1 MRAHPRRPEEMAE
14 PEPEPEPEVEMEPL
28 FGAFDPLDGGL
39 GRPVPPALFAAFP
52 LLRVVGRGSSAVE
65 THDVGRSLAAARDVA
80 AGEELLV
87 AAPWAS
93 AVLTEQR
100 KHICACCHGKL
111 PVCNSRVGKKGKA
124 KNSRKKKSRQHG
136 EEDGVGQAEEAASSC
151 ACGEHRYC
159 SQRCR
164 DDTGAAWHRQWA
176 CSGVKS
182 ISADRNCSQHAK
194 TIARLVLETVVR
206 GACPRESGGS
216 AGHHGSD
223 DGGSG
228 RGIGASWTDGVML
241 LQSHVAHHSDGQAE
255 DDDTVQE
262 LVRAAL
268 AAQAETTPSLPP
280 SLAAVPPEMV
290 KALISCVQC
299 NNFGIH
305 DGDRA
310 EVGKKQIALA
320 LYPGAALINHA
331 CRANVVRSFD
341 AQHNMILTAAEPVA
355 QGQALNIMYGS
366 LQDTC
371 WEERQQILREGHFF
385 ECRCERCLEECPA
398 ASSALD
404 AAVST

>member
-1 MRAHPRRPEEMAE
+1 MAE

-52 LLRVVGRGSSAVE
+52 LLRVVGRASSAVE

-100 KHICACCHGKL
+100 K
-111 PVCNSRVGKKGKA
+111 
-124 KNSRKKKSRQHG
+124 
-136 EEDGVGQAEEAASSC
+136 EDGVGQAEEAASSC

-194 TIARLVLETVVR
+194 TIARLVLDTVVR

-310 EVGKKQIALA
+310 EVGTKQIALA

-341 AQHNMILTAAEPVA
+341 SQHNMILTAAEPVA
-355 QGQALNIMYGS
+355 EGQALNIMYGS